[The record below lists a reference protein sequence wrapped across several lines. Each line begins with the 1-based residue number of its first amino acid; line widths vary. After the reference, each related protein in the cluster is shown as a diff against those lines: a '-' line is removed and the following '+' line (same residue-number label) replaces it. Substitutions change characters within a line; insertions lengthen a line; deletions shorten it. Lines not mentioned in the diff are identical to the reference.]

1 MTVTNDATTEK
12 ITEKRALKIKMPEV
26 LFPESSQEMKTGIE
40 KKTIAIRRPSL
51 QLHRILLKR
60 HHSLIYPRR

>member
-1 MTVTNDATTEK
+1 MTATGDATSKKMTDK
-12 ITEKRALKIKMPEV
+12 KALKIKIPDV
-26 LFPESSQEMKTGIE
+26 LFPEPRKETKVVTE

-51 QLHRILLKR
+51 QLHRVLLKR

>member
-1 MTVTNDATTEK
+1 MTATDGTISEKTTEK
-12 ITEKRALKIKMPEV
+12 KALKIKMPDV
-26 LFPESSQEMKTGIE
+26 LFPEPRKETTPVIE

-51 QLHRILLKR
+51 QLHRVLLKR